1 MGRNNSSNRIVGPYL
16 DKRRGHWF
24 YGEIVGGKKCWI
36 RIPGLPD
43 EDEAREF
50 VEGVRD
56 RFFAPPPQSVR
67 QAVEAYVQHVDR
79 QSGNPETVAF
89 ARCALKPLVKVRG
102 DYLAANLSTNA
113 LDAFLKD
120 TAGRAMATRRSYWK
134 CIVRFAEWLRRKGVL
149 HKDIVAE
156 YLRQRDRMDEPL
168 PWRTRAGSRELGR
181 GKAQL
186 RNQGEVEAYLAV
198 GLALTHPDT
207 APKKLR
213 EQIGAERRVASTLPL
228 LCGLASGEVLHL
240 KVGDVDLKA
249 GIGYVRDQG
258 VDEADGWHVKT
269 AARNGEWEV
278 PQVLRTDL
286 AWLTADRKPEEFLLR
301 DREGKPHTRG
311 WLRDLV
317 VEVCGK
323 ANVEGQPVRKVCP
336 HGLRGTHATLLRV
349 LLGRGIGDI
358 ANALRHGDE
367 GRTATRHYVGAPE
380 RRPALRVLI
389 GGMDEGEA
397 EGISS
402 GISSGGRG

>member
-1 MGRNNSSNRIVGPYL
+1 MHGM
-16 DKRRGHWF
+16 
-24 YGEIVGGKKCWI
+24 
-36 RIPGLPD
+36 
-43 EDEAREF
+43 
-50 VEGVRD
+50 
-56 RFFAPPPQSVR
+56 
-67 QAVEAYVQHVDR
+67 
-79 QSGNPETVAF
+79 
-89 ARCALKPLVKVRG
+89 
-102 DYLAANLSTNA
+102 
-113 LDAFLKD
+113 
-120 TAGRAMATRRSYWK
+120 AGRGRA
-134 CIVRFAEWLRRKGVL
+134 
-149 HKDIVAE
+149 
-156 YLRQRDRMDEPL
+156 QRARM
-168 PWRTRAGSRELGR
+168 
-181 GKAQL
+181 
-186 RNQGEVEAYLAV
+186 
-198 GLALTHPDT
+198 
-207 APKKLR
+207 
-213 EQIGAERRVASTLPL
+213 PL

-240 KVGDVDLKA
+240 KVGDVDLAA

-258 VDEADGWHVKT
+258 ADEVDGWHVKT
-269 AARNGEWEV
+269 ASRNGEWEV
-278 PQVLRTDL
+278 PQVLRADL

-323 ANVEGQPVRKVCP
+323 ANVDGQPVRKVCP

-397 EGISS
+397 DGISS

>member
-1 MGRNNSSNRIVGPYL
+1 MSRKHAGNRILGPYL
-16 DKRRGHWF
+16 DKRHGHWF
-24 YGEIVGGKKCWI
+24 YGEIVDGKKSWM
-36 RIPGLPD
+36 RIPGCTD
-43 EDEAREF
+43 EEAAREF
-50 VEGVRD
+50 VEGVKD
-56 RFFAPPPQSVR
+56 RFYAPPPMSVME
-67 QAVEAYVQHVDR
+67 AVEAFVQHVGR
-79 QSGNPETVAF
+79 QSGNAETIAF
-89 ARCALKPLVKVRG
+89 AKCALKPLIKARG

-186 RNQGEVEAYLAV
+186 RNQGEVQAYLETALT
-198 GLALTHPDT
+198 LALPNNV
-207 APKKLR
+207 PKVAR
-213 EQIGAERRVASTLPL
+213 EHMAAERRVAATLPL

-240 KVGDVDLKA
+240 KVGDIDLTA
-249 GIGYVRDQG
+249 GIGFVRDEG
-258 VDEADGWHVKT
+258 AAEADGWHVKT
-269 AARNGEWEV
+269 AARNGEWEI
-278 PQVLRTDL
+278 PQVLRADL
-286 AWLTADRKPEEFLLR
+286 IALMADRPPDAFLLHDDSNR
-301 DREGKPHTRG
+301 PHTRG

-317 VEVCGK
+317 VGVCAK
-323 ANVEGQPVRKVCP
+323 AKVEGQPVRKVCP

-358 ANALRHGDE
+358 ADALRHGDE

-380 RRPALRVLI
+380 RRPALRVLV
-389 GGMDEGEA
+389 GGMDEGQA
-397 EGISS
+397 DGISS